1 MSFLY
6 SMLRQAQPS
15 GIRKEFEDPDV
26 VKVGEFYF
34 NRKTKKLHTNP
45 NCAMRKNSKSKTTVK
60 TGNSN
65 PMQKHKKC
73 KRCYKE

>member
-1 MSFLY
+1 MSFLF
-6 SMLRQAQPS
+6 SMLRPAQS
-15 GIRKEFEDPDV
+15 QQTQTLDPDV

-60 TGNSN
+60 TGNGN
-65 PMQKHKKC
+65 PMQRHKKC